1 MNFVTFLRQFLFTL
15 SIFGRGSSLMRG
27 SVIKRM
33 YAGFA
38 LIIVLFAVTI
48 AIMMGGMN
56 DIHGK
61 FETVSKSSLPLVSL
75 SNQTSVELLSADKS
89 FKDFLT
95 TENKQRMDEMRQE
108 FAKSQQR
115 FEGTLGQLEVASQ
128 IYPSLAEPFSQ
139 LKELEQSYFTE
150 AKEAMD
156 NYEAMFAAQEEV
168 QKSSRRFQKLNT
180 ELSVGLKEYVADQSS
195 ISVKVMAKSYFIKL
209 KDAEV
214 ITSDALAS
222 SNPEFVTQA
231 VAKNRKAVTH
241 LNYAFRGLVTQLP
254 ELKKAFGDSVDQ
266 FTRDVGMRGGVLD
279 QHNNY
284 LSARSALYNNIANLA
299 TKVDSSMS
307 ILEQF
312 TTTATDKLNESLTDA
327 GDIYSA
333 GVTKAI
339 VIAVIVVLFATAI
352 GYHIAQSVR
361 EPLTR
366 ILKVLE
372 SLTEGDMTQRIDN
385 RYNNEFSRVS
395 GHINTL
401 ADSLHNILVKL
412 NDASDNLASTASTNE
427 QTSSQAQSKLN
438 AQREQTATVAT
449 AMTEMSH
456 SVQEV
461 AQSAQGSL
469 EMVQRVETASDQ
481 GRNVMNS
488 NISTINQLET
498 RLNESVSA
506 VSELQKMSGQIGSIL
521 DVIRNIAEQTN
532 LLALNAAIEAARAGE
547 QGRGFAVVAD
557 EVRVLA
563 SKTTQSTTEIEAM
576 ISNLQSSSQSA
587 NQVIQSCM
595 SDMEMSVEQAS
606 KANSSME
613 EIQALIIEISQ
624 MSTHISQAAA
634 EQSETSAD
642 IARNIEDINSIAD
655 ESYHAM
661 SSIAQ
666 TSESLT
672 QLAHQQNE
680 LVHRFKL

>member
-1 MNFVTFLRQFLFTL
+1 
-15 SIFGRGSSLMRG
+15 MRG

-33 YAGFA
+33 YAGFG
-38 LIIVLFAVTI
+38 LIIILFAVTI

-61 FETVSKSSLPLVSL
+61 FQTVSESSLPLVSL

-95 TENKQRMDEMRQE
+95 TENKQRMDELRQE

-115 FEGTLGQLEVASQ
+115 FESTLEQLKSASE
-128 IYPSLAEPFSQ
+128 IYPSLAEPFAE
-139 LKELEQSYFTE
+139 LKTLEQSYFTE
-150 AKEAMD
+150 AIEAMD
-156 NYEAMFAAQEEV
+156 NYEAMFAAQDAV

-180 ELSVGLKEYVADQSS
+180 ELSIGLKEYVDDQSS

-222 SNPEFVTQA
+222 SNSDFVTKA
-231 VAKNRKAVTH
+231 VAKNRKAISH
-241 LNYAFRGLVTQLP
+241 LNDAFRGLTAQLP
-254 ELKKAFGDSVDQ
+254 ELKKVFGDSVEQ
-266 FTRDVGMRGGVLD
+266 FTRDVGKRGGVLD
-279 QHNNY
+279 QHNSY
-284 LSARSALYNNIANLA
+284 LTARSALYANIANL
-299 TKVDSSMS
+299 TSKVDATMA

-312 TTTATDKLNESLTDA
+312 TTTATDKLNESLADA

-333 GVTKAI
+333 GVTKAMI
-339 VIAVIVVLFATAI
+339 IGVVVVLFAAAI
-352 GYHIAQSVR
+352 GYHIAHSVR
-361 EPLTR
+361 EPLTK
-366 ILKVLE
+366 ILNVLE
-372 SLTEGDMTQRIDN
+372 SLTEGDMTQRIDV
-385 RYNNEFSRVS
+385 RYKNEFSRVS
-395 GHINTL
+395 GHINSL

-412 NDASDNLASTASTNE
+412 NDASENLASTAATNE
-427 QTSSQAQSKLN
+427 QTSSLAQRQLN
-438 AQREQTATVAT
+438 SQREQTANVAT

-461 AQSAQGSL
+461 AQNAQSSL
-469 EMVQRVETASDQ
+469 EMVQRVESASEE
-481 GRNVMNS
+481 GRNIMS
-488 NISTINQLET
+488 GNISTINQLET
-498 RLNESVSA
+498 RLHESVSA
-506 VSELQKMSGQIGSIL
+506 VSELQKMSAQIGSIL

-532 LLALNAAIEAARAGE
+532 LLALNAAIEAARAGD

-563 SKTTQSTTEIEAM
+563 SRTTESTTEIESM

-595 SDMEMSVEQAS
+595 NDMEESVEQAS

-642 IARNIEDINSIAD
+642 IARSIEDINNIAD
-655 ESYHAM
+655 ESYQAM
-661 SSIAQ
+661 SNIAQ

-672 QLAHQQNE
+672 HLAHQQNS
-680 LVHRFKL
+680 LVHRFTL

>member
-1 MNFVTFLRQFLFTL
+1 
-15 SIFGRGSSLMRG
+15 MRG

-75 SNQTSVELLSADKS
+75 SNQTSVELLSANKS

-95 TENKQRMDEMRQE
+95 TENKQRMDQMRQE
-108 FAKSQQR
+108 FAKSQQS
-115 FEGTLGQLEVASQ
+115 FEATLSQLEVASQ

-168 QKSSRRFQKLNT
+168 QKSSRRFQQLNT

-209 KDAEV
+209 KDAEL

-254 ELKKAFGDSVDQ
+254 ELKEAFGESVEQ
-266 FTRDVGMRGGVLD
+266 FTRDVGTRGGVLD

-284 LSARSALYNNIANLA
+284 LSARAALYNNIANLA

-312 TTTATDKLNESLTDA
+312 TTTATNKLNESLADA

-333 GVTKAI
+333 GVIKAI
-339 VIAVIVVLFATAI
+339 VIGVIVVLFATAI
-352 GYHIAQSVR
+352 GYHIAHSVR

-366 ILKVLE
+366 ILKALE
-372 SLTEGDMTQRIDN
+372 GLTEGDMTQRIDI

-401 ADSLHNILVKL
+401 ADSLQNILVKL
-412 NDASDNLASTASTNE
+412 NDASENLASTASTNE
-427 QTSSQAQSKLN
+427 QTSSQAQAQLN
-438 AQREQTATVAT
+438 SQREQTANVAT

-456 SVQEV
+456 SVQ
-461 AQSAQGSL
+461 
-469 EMVQRVETASDQ
+469 
-481 GRNVMNS
+481 
-488 NISTINQLET
+488 
-498 RLNESVSA
+498 
-506 VSELQKMSGQIGSIL
+506 
-521 DVIRNIAEQTN
+521 
-532 LLALNAAIEAARAGE
+532 
-547 QGRGFAVVAD
+547 
-557 EVRVLA
+557 
-563 SKTTQSTTEIEAM
+563 
-576 ISNLQSSSQSA
+576 
-587 NQVIQSCM
+587 
-595 SDMEMSVEQAS
+595 
-606 KANSSME
+606 
-613 EIQALIIEISQ
+613 
-624 MSTHISQAAA
+624 
-634 EQSETSAD
+634 
-642 IARNIEDINSIAD
+642 
-655 ESYHAM
+655 
-661 SSIAQ
+661 
-666 TSESLT
+666 
-672 QLAHQQNE
+672 
-680 LVHRFKL
+680 

>member
-1 MNFVTFLRQFLFTL
+1 
-15 SIFGRGSSLMRG
+15 MRG

-48 AIMMGGMN
+48 TIMMDGMS

-61 FETVSKSSLPLVSL
+61 FANVSKSSLPLVSL

-95 TENKQRMDEMRQE
+95 TENKQRMEEMRQE

-115 FEGTLGQLEVASQ
+115 FKETLSQLESASKM
-128 IYPSLAEPFSQ
+128 YPSLAESYS
-139 LKELEQSYFTE
+139 ELQTIEQSYFTE
-150 AKEAMD
+150 ALEAMD

-168 QKSSRRFQKLNT
+168 QKSSRRFQTLQT
-180 ELSVGLKEYVADQSS
+180 QLSVGLKEYVADQSS

-222 SNPEFVTQA
+222 SDPEFVTEA

-241 LNYAFRGLVTQLP
+241 LNYAFRGLVAQLP
-254 ELKKAFGDSVDQ
+254 ELKKAFGDSVEQ
-266 FTRDVGMRGGVLD
+266 FTRDVGQRGGVLD

-284 LSARSALYNNIANLA
+284 LNARAALYNNIANLA
-299 TKVDSSMS
+299 NKVDSAMV
-307 ILEQF
+307 ILKQF
-312 TTTATDKLNESLTDA
+312 NSTATNKLNESLAEA
-327 GDIYSA
+327 GNIYSA

-339 VIAVIVVLFATAI
+339 LIGIIVVLFAAAI
-352 GYHIAQSVR
+352 GYHIAHSVR

-372 SLTEGDMTQRIDN
+372 SLTEGDMTQRIDI

-395 GHINTL
+395 GHINSL
-401 ADSLHNILVKL
+401 ADSLHEILVKL
-412 NDASDNLASTASTNE
+412 NDASDDLSSTAASNE
-427 QTSSQAQSKLN
+427 HTSSDAQLKLN
-438 AQREQTATVAT
+438 SQREQTANVAT

-469 EMVQRVETASDQ
+469 EMVQRVESASEQ
-481 GRNVMNS
+481 GRNVMS
-488 NISTINQLET
+488 TNISTINQLEL

-563 SKTTQSTTEIEAM
+563 SRTTQSTTEIESM
-576 ISNLQSSSQSA
+576 ISNLQSSSQAA

-613 EIQALIIEISQ
+613 EIQALIIEITQ

-642 IARNIEDINSIAD
+642 IARSIEDINNIAD
-655 ESYHAM
+655 ESYQAM
-661 SSIAQ
+661 SSIAH

-672 QLAHQQNE
+672 QLAHQQNA

>member
-1 MNFVTFLRQFLFTL
+1 
-15 SIFGRGSSLMRG
+15 MRG

-38 LIIVLFAVTI
+38 LIIILFAVTI
-48 AIMMGGMN
+48 TIMMGGMQ

-61 FETVSKSSLPLVSL
+61 FQTVSKSSLPLVSL

-95 TENKQRMDEMRQE
+95 TENKQRMDEMREE
-108 FAKSQQR
+108 FAKSQQQ
-115 FEGTLGQLEVASQ
+115 FESTLSQLESASQ
-128 IYPSLAEPFSQ
+128 TYPSLTKPLAE
-139 LKELEQSYFTE
+139 LKTLEQSYFAE
-150 AKEAMD
+150 ALEAMD
-156 NYEAMFAAQEEV
+156 NYESMFSAQEEV

-180 ELSVGLKEYVADQSS
+180 ELSLGLKEYVDDQSS

-222 SNPEFVTQA
+222 SNSAFVTEA

-241 LNYAFRGLVTQLP
+241 LNYAFRGLVAQLP
-254 ELKKAFGDSVDQ
+254 ELEKAFGDSVEQ

-284 LSARSALYNNIANLA
+284 LTARAALYDNITNLA
-299 TKVDSSMS
+299 NKVDATMA
-307 ILEQF
+307 ILGQF
-312 TTTATDKLNESLTDA
+312 TTTATDTLNDSLAEA
-327 GDIYSA
+327 GNIYSA

-339 VIAVIVVLFATAI
+339 IIGVVVVLFATAI
-352 GYHIAQSVR
+352 GYHIAHSVR
-361 EPLTR
+361 EPLTK
-366 ILKVLE
+366 ILNVLE
-372 SLTEGDMTQRIDN
+372 SLTKGDMTQRIDV
-385 RYNNEFSRVS
+385 RYKNEFSRVS

-401 ADSLHNILVKL
+401 ADSLHDILVKL
-412 NDASDNLASTASTNE
+412 NDASENLSSTATTNE
-427 QTSSQAQSKLN
+427 QTSSQAQTQLST
-438 AQREQTATVAT
+438 QREQTANVAT

-461 AQSAQGSL
+461 AHSAHGSL
-469 EMVQRVETASDQ
+469 EMVKRVESASEE
-481 GRNVMNS
+481 GRNVMSS
-488 NISTINQLET
+488 NISTINQLES
-498 RLNESVSA
+498 RLHESVSA

-563 SKTTQSTTEIEAM
+563 SRTTQSTTEIESM

-587 NQVIQSCM
+587 NHVIQSCM
-595 SDMEMSVEQAS
+595 NDMEMSVEQAS
-606 KANSSME
+606 KANSAME

-624 MSTHISQAAA
+624 MSSHISQAAA

-642 IARNIEDINSIAD
+642 IARSIEDINNIAD
-655 ESYHAM
+655 ESYQAM
-661 SSIAQ
+661 SNIAQ

-672 QLAHQQNE
+672 HLAHQQNE

>member
-1 MNFVTFLRQFLFTL
+1 
-15 SIFGRGSSLMRG
+15 
-27 SVIKRM
+27 
-33 YAGFA
+33 
-38 LIIVLFAVTI
+38 
-48 AIMMGGMN
+48 
-56 DIHGK
+56 
-61 FETVSKSSLPLVSL
+61 

-108 FAKSQQR
+108 FARSQQR
-115 FEGTLGQLEVASQ
+115 FESTLAQLKTASQ

-139 LKELEQSYFTE
+139 LKTLEQSYFTE
-150 AKEAMD
+150 ALEAMD

-180 ELSVGLKEYVADQSS
+180 ELSVGLKEYVADQTS

-254 ELKKAFGDSVDQ
+254 ELEKAFGESVEQ

-284 LSARSALYNNIANLA
+284 LNARAALYNNIANLA
-299 TKVDSSMS
+299 NKVDSTMA

-312 TTTATDKLNESLTDA
+312 TTTATDKLNESLADA

-339 VIAVIVVLFATAI
+339 IIGVIVVLLATAI

-372 SLTEGDMTQRIDN
+372 SLTEGDMTQRIDI

-395 GHINTL
+395 GHINSL
-401 ADSLHNILVKL
+401 ADNLHEILVKL
-412 NDASDNLASTASTNE
+412 NEASENLSSTATTNE
-427 QTSSQAQSKLN
+427 RTSSQAQIKLSS
-438 AQREQTATVAT
+438 QREQTANVAT

-469 EMVQRVETASDQ
+469 EMVQRVESASEE
-481 GRNVMNS
+481 GRNVMSS

-506 VSELQKMSGQIGSIL
+506 VSELQKMSGQI
-521 DVIRNIAEQTN
+521 
-532 LLALNAAIEAARAGE
+532 
-547 QGRGFAVVAD
+547 
-557 EVRVLA
+557 
-563 SKTTQSTTEIEAM
+563 
-576 ISNLQSSSQSA
+576 
-587 NQVIQSCM
+587 
-595 SDMEMSVEQAS
+595 
-606 KANSSME
+606 
-613 EIQALIIEISQ
+613 
-624 MSTHISQAAA
+624 
-634 EQSETSAD
+634 
-642 IARNIEDINSIAD
+642 
-655 ESYHAM
+655 
-661 SSIAQ
+661 
-666 TSESLT
+666 
-672 QLAHQQNE
+672 
-680 LVHRFKL
+680 

>member
-1 MNFVTFLRQFLFTL
+1 
-15 SIFGRGSSLMRG
+15 MRG

-95 TENKQRMDEMRQE
+95 TENKQRMDQMRQE
-108 FAKSQQR
+108 FAKSQQS
-115 FEGTLGQLEVASQ
+115 FEATLSQLEVASQ

-168 QKSSRRFQKLNT
+168 QKSSRRFQQLNT

-231 VAKNRKAVTH
+231 VTKNRKAVTH

-254 ELKKAFGDSVDQ
+254 ELKEAFGESVEQ

-284 LSARSALYNNIANLA
+284 LSARAALYNNIANLA

-312 TTTATDKLNESLTDA
+312 TTTATNKLNESLADA

-339 VIAVIVVLFATAI
+339 VIGVIVVVFATAI
-352 GYHIAQSVR
+352 GYHIAHSVR

-366 ILKVLE
+366 ILKALE
-372 SLTEGDMTQRIDN
+372 GLTEGDMTQRIDI

-395 GHINTL
+395 DHINTL
-401 ADSLHNILVKL
+401 ADSLHNILDKL
-412 NDASDNLASTASTNE
+412 NDASENLASTASTNE
-427 QTSSQAQSKLN
+427 QTSSQAQAQLN
-438 AQREQTATVAT
+438 SQREQTANVAT

-642 IARNIEDINSIAD
+642 IARSIEDINSIAD
-655 ESYHAM
+655 QSYHAM

>member
-1 MNFVTFLRQFLFTL
+1 
-15 SIFGRGSSLMRG
+15 
-27 SVIKRM
+27 
-33 YAGFA
+33 
-38 LIIVLFAVTI
+38 
-48 AIMMGGMN
+48 MN

-108 FAKSQQR
+108 FAKSQQT
-115 FEGTLGQLEVASQ
+115 FEATLSQLEVASQ

-168 QKSSRRFQKLNT
+168 QKSSRRFQQLNT

-222 SNPEFVTQA
+222 SNPEFVTEA

-254 ELKKAFGDSVDQ
+254 ELQKAFGESVEQ

-284 LSARSALYNNIANLA
+284 LSARAALYNNIANLA

-312 TTTATDKLNESLTDA
+312 TTTATDKLNESLADA

-372 SLTEGDMTQRIDN
+372 SLTEGDMTQRIEN
-385 RYNNEFSRVS
+385 RHNNEFSRVS

-412 NDASDNLASTASTNE
+412 NDASENLASTASTNE
-427 QTSSQAQSKLN
+427 QTSSQAQGQLN
-438 AQREQTATVAT
+438 SQREQTANVAT

-506 VSELQKMSGQIGSIL
+506 VSELQRMSGQIGSIL

-587 NQVIQSCM
+587 SQVIQSCM

-642 IARNIEDINSIAD
+642 IARSIEDINSIAD
-655 ESYHAM
+655 QSYHAM